1 VSSHDPAGVDSSG
14 VDELHPP
21 KFWRVTQHDG
31 WIQNAMMEILHGN
44 LMESPENRHKHT
56 RERERE
62 REIYTF
68 IIVKKR
74 GNHLSIAFDIVILV
88 AAI

>member
-1 VSSHDPAGVDSSG
+1 
-14 VDELHPP
+14 
-21 KFWRVTQHDG
+21 
-31 WIQNAMMEILHGN
+31 MMEILHGN

-56 RERERE
+56 RERERD
-62 REIYTF
+62 TF